1 MKKAGKIKGY
11 RLEKG
16 KEWIEVLAVFA
27 LGIVLMFGILIKSG
41 TLKSGYHF
49 LDDHELIRIEYTL
62 EHSDQSVWNLM
73 RAMINNDFR
82 SRFRPFYWMER
93 VGCTAI
99 FGSDLYSW
107 NIYTG
112 IKGVLAFALLVLTAG
127 KLKFGRIISLLFAS
141 IIMFGPQFTPWYRS
155 ANQENTGL
163 LLCAL
168 VLWLISVQYH
178 KGKYNGKIWNA
189 AIVLSIIVCGLV
201 KESFTL
207 CMPAFIAF
215 KFWLEYTGT
224 PGEKF
229 FKCLCRNWAV
239 YVSVAVAFLCNV
251 AWIMFRVGVDNVS
264 YAGFQEGIQ
273 LSEYLNGIWYSL
285 TVFLKQY
292 CIAAIV
298 LFVLMLIGC
307 FFIEKNVRK
316 KYAGFALIGFYVMGI
331 QLVAHA
337 KSLMWERYL
346 IPFIIGYAMVF
357 ILLGYK
363 IMQRNLRIV
372 YAGVLAALLAV
383 QASAVYE
390 QAQGYA
396 YTGQMVNSFLK
407 FVQVYTEENDV
418 IIGAFAD
425 AELNLATACWLEV
438 NGRTGEYEYSWTDGS
453 LKDTVQMVAGGGET
467 TWEQADV
474 ALCYGYQ
481 EEQVKEMMG
490 EISGTT
496 FESHLY
502 GNYCVIFRKQNEVE
516 N

>member
-1 MKKAGKIKGY
+1 MGC

-27 LGIVLMFGILIKSG
+27 LGFVLMFGILIKSG

-49 LDDHELIRIEYTL
+49 TDDHELIRIEYTL
-62 EHSDQSVWNLM
+62 EHSDQSVPSLM
-73 RAMINNDFR
+73 NAMINNDFH
-82 SRFRPFYWMER
+82 SRFRPFYWVER
-93 VGCTAI
+93 VGCIAI
-99 FGSDLYSW
+99 FGSDLYPW

-112 IKGVLAFALLVLTAG
+112 IKGILAFALLVLTAR

-168 VLWLISVQYH
+168 VLWLISMQYH
-178 KGKYNGKIWNA
+178 KGKYDGKIWNA
-189 AIVLSIIVCGLV
+189 AIVLSIILCGLV

-215 KFWLEYTGT
+215 KFWLEYTET
-224 PGEKF
+224 PGDKF
-229 FKCLCRNWAV
+229 LRCLRKNWAV
-239 YVSVAVAFLCNV
+239 YASVGAAFLLDV

-264 YAGFQEGIQ
+264 YAGFQEGTK
-273 LSEYLNGIWYSL
+273 LSEYFDGIWYSL

-292 CIAAIV
+292 SQAGIV
-298 LFVLMLIGC
+298 LLVLLMIGC
-307 FFIEKNVRK
+307 FSIEKSMRK
-316 KYAGFALIGFYVMGI
+316 KYAGYALIGCYVMGI

-346 IPFIIGYAMVF
+346 IPFIVGYAMVF

-363 IMQRNLRIV
+363 IVEKNLGIIYV
-372 YAGVLAALLAV
+372 GILVVLLATEV
-383 QASAVYE
+383 PVAFE
-390 QAQGYA
+390 KAQGYA
-396 YTGQMVNSFLK
+396 YTGQMVSSFLK
-407 FVQVYTEENDV
+407 FVQVYTEEDDV

-425 AELNLATACWLEV
+425 GELNLATACWLEV

-453 LKDTVQMVAGGGET
+453 LRDTVQIVSGGGET
-467 TWEQADV
+467 TWDQADA
-474 ALCYGYQ
+474 ALCYSYQ
-481 EEQVKEMMG
+481 EEQIKGLMG

-496 FESHLY
+496 LKAHVY
-502 GNYCVIFRKQNEVE
+502 GNYCVIFRIENEGT

>member
-1 MKKAGKIKGY
+1 MKEH
-11 RLEKG
+11 RPDKG

-27 LGIVLMFGILIKSG
+27 LGFVLMFGILIRSG

-49 LDDHELIRIEYTL
+49 MDDHELIRMEYTL
-62 EHSDQSVWNLM
+62 EHSDQSVPSLM
-73 RAMINNDFR
+73 HAMINNDFHW
-82 SRFRPFYWMER
+82 RFRPFYWVER

-99 FGSDLYSW
+99 FGSDLYLW

-141 IIMFGPQFTPWYRS
+141 VIMFGPQFTPWYRS

-178 KGKYNGKIWNA
+178 KGKYNGKLRNA
-189 AIVLSIIVCGLV
+189 AIVLSIILCGLV

-215 KFWLEYTGT
+215 KFWLEYTET
-224 PGEKF
+224 PGDKF
-229 FKCLCRNWAV
+229 LKCLRRNWGV
-239 YVSVAVAFLCNV
+239 YASVAAAFLCNV

-264 YAGFQEGIQ
+264 YAGFQEGTR
-273 LSEYLNGIWYSL
+273 LSEYLDGIWYSL

-292 CIAAIV
+292 SITGIV
-298 LFVLMLIGC
+298 LLALLIFGC
-307 FFIEKNVRK
+307 FFIEKNMRK
-316 KYAGFALIGFYVMGI
+316 KYAGFALIGCYVMGI

-363 IMQRNLRIV
+363 IVKKSLL
-372 YAGVLAALLAV
+372 GVIYVGALVVLLAV
-383 QASAVYE
+383 QAPTAYE
-390 QAQGYA
+390 EARGYA
-396 YTGQMVNSFLK
+396 YTGQMVADFLK
-407 FVQVYTEENDV
+407 FVQVYTEEDDV

-467 TWEQADV
+467 TWNLADA

-481 EEQVKEMMG
+481 EEQVKGMMG

-496 FESHLY
+496 LESHLY
-502 GNYCVIFRKQNEVE
+502 GNYCVIFRVE
-516 N
+516 NEGAN